1 MNGRLGPIQLLQFFW
16 MKKRVNKGKLH
27 LIGIKKEFRNKNI
40 GSFLN
45 YETLVEMKNR
55 GYVGA
60 EIGWVDEGNA
70 AAHKIISYTGAKLYK
85 KFRVFEKNIH
95 AT

>member
-1 MNGRLGPIQLLQFFW
+1 MLSMQE
-16 MKKRVNKGKLH
+16 KLAI
-27 LIGIKKEFRNKNI
+27 LKKEFRNKNI

-85 KFRVFEKNIH
+85 KFRVFEKNIYV
-95 AT
+95 TQGGVVII